1 MRSSNPWSLL
11 AAVWLALSWASAGA
25 QSLDLP
31 EILQRGSIR
40 IAFYNGLPP
49 FSDKGRGIDV
59 DVASAVARKLG
70 VQLAPVWFD
79 ADENMADDLRN
90 MVWKGHYLG
99 VGPADAMMHVPV
111 DPGYISANERVL
123 ALAPYFR
130 DGFAIA
136 YDTRRIKRLETLE
149 VFARETVAVEGD
161 TWPDSIM
168 LAADGRRY
176 RDNVVHFRSGTQAVE
191 ALKTGRVGAVF
202 ARRSEL
208 QAGLSGGTHFA
219 VAAAPLPSG
228 STREWTIGMAIKF
241 GHDALARA
249 LEQAMSDLQSD
260 GTLARIFAEHGVEQL
275 DLGEKS
281 QSPQDQKKNG
291 L

>member
-1 MRSSNPWSLL
+1 VRSSNPWSLL
-11 AAVWLALSWASAGA
+11 AAAWLALSWASAGA

-111 DPGYISANERVL
+111 DLEYIGANERVL
-123 ALAPYFR
+123 FLAPYFR
-130 DGFAIA
+130 EGFAIA
-136 YDTRRIKRLETLE
+136 RDTRRIPRLESLE
-149 VFARETVAVEGD
+149 VFARETIAVEGD

-168 LAADGRRY
+168 LAADGGRY
-176 RDNVVHFRSGTQAVE
+176 RDHVVHFRSGTQVVE
-191 ALKTGRVGAVF
+191 ALKTGRVSAVF

-208 QAGLSGGTHFA
+208 QAGLNGGTHFA
-219 VAAAPLPSG
+219 VADAPLPTG
-228 STREWTIGMAIKF
+228 RTRQWTVGMAVKL
-241 GHDALARA
+241 GHEALARA
-249 LEQAMSDLQSD
+249 LEQAVGELQSD
-260 GTLARIFAEHGVEQL
+260 GALARIFAEHGVEHV
-275 DLGEKS
+275 G
-281 QSPQDQKKNG
+281 P
-291 L
+291 